1 MICFATG
8 GELILMLIIK
18 LFFSGNRDA
27 RNTQNAL
34 YKMHSKFKTTRSIF
48 IKITSLIKRDMI
60 SIYVSQI
67 TNSFNRE
74 AAVTTS
80 FEKLGKIAPGKC
92 FLSLLPK
99 KLAWIKSKTREFS
112 LCSMDYIPGFKII
125 WRCVVLN
132 LELS

>member
-1 MICFATG
+1 MF
-8 GELILMLIIK
+8 ESVSQLIKTLIIK
-18 LFFSGNRDA
+18 LFFSVNRDA

-34 YKMHSKFKTTRSIF
+34 YKMHPKFKTTRAIL
-48 IKITSLIKRDMI
+48 IKIISLIKRDMI
-60 SIYVSQI
+60 SIYVSQLM
-67 TNSFNRE
+67 NSFNRE
-74 AAVTTS
+74 AAVTSS

-112 LCSMDYIPGFKII
+112 LCSMNYIPGFKNI
-125 WRCVVLN
+125 WRCVFLN